1 MGIFLNFGAL
11 DENLYSA
18 PEFLSLMISR
28 FRMFNVDGGL
38 VVERSIEVSS
48 RISPGIFEF
57 TVERPDEK
65 ELAALSL
72 LGVSNGVL
80 KGLVPLAWHTVTRK
94 VRGTFEDVYNGERLS
109 GLLVIISNNSLK
121 RASIRVGSVE
131 LDGGRAYVVRK
142 EIRSD
147 VLFLDDMKPGTVV
160 TFRGAPLVFWR
171 RHRGLSQ
178 PF

>member
-80 KGLVPLAWHTVTRK
+80 KGLVPLAWHTVTPE
-94 VRGTFEDVYNGERLS
+94 GTWDL
-109 GLLVIISNNSLK
+109 
-121 RASIRVGSVE
+121 
-131 LDGGRAYVVRK
+131 
-142 EIRSD
+142 
-147 VLFLDDMKPGTVV
+147 
-160 TFRGAPLVFWR
+160 
-171 RHRGLSQ
+171 
-178 PF
+178 